1 MNTIFLRKE
10 NQPAQLNHFLVVRL
24 PKFAKSYVFSSLQQY
39 GCSQLLSVALLHA
52 FV

>member
-1 MNTIFLRKE
+1 MSTIFLRKE
-10 NQPAQLNHFLVVRL
+10 NQPAQLNHFLGVQL

-39 GCSQLLSVALLHA
+39 SCSQVLSVALLHA